1 MGYRRVHVNAFTQ
14 MRLAASSLAL
24 AAHGN
29 DPAGC
34 HEATRAIWRAGR
46 RLCRHSPEG
55 RSELR
60 RHLLTLRRLVK
71 AGRFREVLAAAVA
84 LDAEVAPSADMTPFD
99 FLAMT
104 ACQETYGG
112 RGLVGVFERALEGPL
127 GGRTPRELLAG
138 KMAQGSA
145 AQADLALCRRL
156 VAGASDGPLD
166 TEVAVGFFVHE
177 MEWVYPPRSPKR
189 GHYAVLGG
197 LLFAAGLLLRERR
210 ESALSAA
217 PISRLA

>member
-1 MGYRRVHVNAFTQ
+1 MNTITQ
-14 MRLAASSLAL
+14 LRLSASSLAL
-24 AAHGN
+24 AAHGS
-29 DPAGC
+29 DPNGC
-34 HEATRAIWRAGR
+34 GEAIRSVWRAGR
-46 RLCRHSPEG
+46 RLSRHSPEAQ
-55 RSELR
+55 EDLR
-60 RHLLTLRRLVK
+60 GHLRTLRRLVR

-84 LDAEVAPSADMTPFD
+84 LEAEASPATDMTPFD

-104 ACQETYGG
+104 ACDETYGG
-112 RGLVGVFERALEGPL
+112 KGLVGVFERALEGPL

-138 KMAQGSA
+138 KMAQGGT
-145 AQADLALCRRL
+145 AQSDLALCRRL